1 VRGFFKK
8 RGYEDS
14 DELTKHEIASLAG
27 SEDVRLPA
35 QADLRPTGLGQAQES
50 EVLNEAGSFLEN
62 GQFGLA
68 VVAASTGMKGDSDKN
83 RRLTEAQTMVVRD
96 YLVQNFRL
104 DDTRIKTIGLGKVK
118 AAGDTG
124 GVEIT
129 VYPHVAGSRKEL
141 ARQVQNN
148 SSR

>member
-1 VRGFFKK
+1 MRSPAWPALKTFAYQPKQIFDQP
-8 RGYEDS
+8 DS
-14 DELTKHEIASLAG
+14 AKLKN
-27 SEDVRLPA
+27 RK
-35 QADLRPTGLGQAQES
+35 
-50 EVLNEAGSFLEN
+50 VLNEAGSFLEN